1 MSVDYRK
8 PVEVVDKDEPED
20 VYEALLVR
28 PLKGWFNSAIVVWSM
43 NGTIEHANTFDGNGQ
58 PVRGGCGY
66 FVRNKVLNDMRNK
79 VLNDMPGIRM
89 SEIDDKLLR
98 KEQEKFEAYKRRVCD
113 QVYRDK
119 PTYRDTDGSSIY
131 PAHPL
136 EPPPY
141 QNRWFNPITKEWEY
155 FE

>member
-8 PVEVVDKDEPED
+8 PIEVVDKDEPKD

-28 PLKGWFNSAIVVWSM
+28 PLKGWFNSAIVVWSV

-66 FVRNKVLNDMRNK
+66 FVRNTSMAT
-79 VLNDMPGIRM
+79 I
-89 SEIDDKLLR
+89 
-98 KEQEKFEAYKRRVCD
+98 
-113 QVYRDK
+113 YRDK
-119 PTYRDTDGSSIY
+119 PTYRDADGSSIY
-131 PAHPL
+131 PVYPL
-136 EPPPY
+136 EPTPGQY
-141 QNRWFNPITKEWEY
+141 RWFNPITKEWEY

>member
-1 MSVDYRK
+1 MGGHVTMSVDYRK

-28 PLKGWFNSAIVVWSM
+28 PLKGWFNSAIVVWSV

-66 FVRNKVLNDMRNK
+66 FVRNTSM
-79 VLNDMPGIRM
+79 
-89 SEIDDKLLR
+89 
-98 KEQEKFEAYKRRVCD
+98 ATT
-113 QVYRDK
+113 YRDK
-119 PTYRDTDGSSIY
+119 PTYRDADGSSIY
-131 PAHPL
+131 PVYPL
-136 EPPPY
+136 EPTPGQY
-141 QNRWFNPITKEWEY
+141 RWFNPITKEWEY